1 MRALQSIAFL
11 VASALVLT
19 AFAEPASA
27 QVIVGR
33 GRGLI
38 VNGPGAFVRLG
49 PIGGYGIYG
58 GPLRGLVIPPYGVGP
73 NPGNAAPNGATNP
86 NYGAA
91 PNRRFAGR
99 PFFSRNSSTDS
110 AALPSSAEWRRMADS
125 ELLNRVIQ
133 MAARLQ
139 QDLGG
144 FTTAE
149 SWRNYLR
156 LPGDALPPAD
166 ANQQVRMRLGSVAQ
180 TLQRF
185 ESAGANPE
193 YRQITSLPS
202 YGAMQEALREVVRRY
217 GGDAAA
223 TAQASPQRGE
233 GQIVRQTPPGLSTQQ
248 SYAAAKPAVREE
260 LPAPPP
266 ASAKPPV
273 RSMVTN
279 EPTLQAPQ
287 NAEPEHS
294 ILRK

>member
-1 MRALQSIAFL
+1 MRALQSFAFL
-11 VASALVLT
+11 GAGALVLT

-58 GPLRGLVIPPYGVGP
+58 GPLRGLVIPPVGVGP
-73 NPGNAAPNGATNP
+73 YPGYPLPNNANDPNNSGAS
-86 NYGAA
+86 
-91 PNRRFAGR
+91 NRRFAGR
-99 PFFSRNSSTDS
+99 PFFLRNSSADS
-110 AALPSSAEWRRMADS
+110 ATLPSGAAWRRMADS
-125 ELLNRVIQ
+125 ELLNGVVQ
-133 MAARLQ
+133 TAGQLQ

-156 LPGDALPPAD
+156 LPADALPPAD

-180 TLQRF
+180 TLERF

-223 TAQASPQRGE
+223 TAQASPQRGG
-233 GQIVRQTPPGLSTQQ
+233 GQIVQQTPPGLSTQQ
-248 SYAAAKPAVREE
+248 PYAAAKPAVREE

-266 ASAKPPV
+266 ASTKPAV